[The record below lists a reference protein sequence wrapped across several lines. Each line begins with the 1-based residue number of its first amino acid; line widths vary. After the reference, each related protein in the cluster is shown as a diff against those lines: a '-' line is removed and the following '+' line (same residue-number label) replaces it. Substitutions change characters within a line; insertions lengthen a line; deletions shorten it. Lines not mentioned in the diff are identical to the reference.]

1 MFSGN
6 AFLSLRV
13 LKSVVVDMK
22 AYTVSDKEKLGNVV
36 VYIAN
41 HVPDLSK
48 TKLLKLLYFME
59 EYSVKRFHTPFLG
72 LLFEVWQ
79 AGPVVKDVFI
89 DLSETPVLLDGFVKK
104 EVKDGN
110 TYISAIKE
118 FCDDEFSDNDIVV
131 MDDMLK
137 KYGNMTAKQLVNLTH
152 AKGSLWYKVAEQ
164 EHLLEAFKEGKLNNS
179 SYEIDFSE
187 ELPKCAREFYKE
199 QVDFLKLTREC

>member
-1 MFSGN
+1 
-6 AFLSLRV
+6 
-13 LKSVVVDMK
+13 MK
-22 AYTVSDKEKLGNVV
+22 AYTASDKEKLGNVV

-72 LLFEVWQ
+72 LPFEVWQ

-137 KYGNMTAKQLVNLTH
+137 KIWEYDSKAVG
-152 AKGSLWYKVAEQ
+152 
-164 EHLLEAFKEGKLNNS
+164 
-179 SYEIDFSE
+179 
-187 ELPKCAREFYKE
+187 EFNPC
-199 QVDFLKLTREC
+199 QGVFMV